1 MIRFNLQPDKNTFE
15 IADLSKL
22 LETELQI
29 EQLPSEEV
37 IKIANNLHKN
47 RIKGLPEDEI
57 SLALNR
63 EFQDVKL
70 KFVADLDVAYESL
83 SYEKREKEIKT
94 NQLSKTEK
102 ALRDIIYAEEL
113 KKFDNRVFKNQLIWY
128 GAIPL
133 CITILTCIGIYYFN
147 NDNQTDYMK
156 LNHLL

>member
-1 MIRFNLQPDKNTFE
+1 
-15 IADLSKL
+15 
-22 LETELQI
+22 
-29 EQLPSEEV
+29 
-37 IKIANNLHKN
+37 
-47 RIKGLPEDEI
+47 
-57 SLALNR
+57 
-63 EFQDVKL
+63 
-70 KFVADLDVAYESL
+70 VADLDVAYESL

-147 NDNQTDYMK
+147 NDNQTDYMNFVISIIINIVFWVFTSLIIITPK
-156 LNHLL
+156 LRKKSLYEKNLIEKIVETRFENEVN